1 MSVTQIDQLNDALH
15 SRGLGLAAN
24 RAGQLRVRTTG
35 KQRKRAAPLSGHR
48 ERDWLVLEASRG
60 RQAGLPD
67 LRTQSVL
74 HLCKYALDV
83 PGAPPR
89 IRADLP
95 LLPEVLNEAAA
106 LQVLL
111 GSVLRL
117 GEPPSAKAAPAMS
130 PEEMRAVLCALGEV
144 EPVED
149 GLRVTATPGTGRP
162 RAVAVRVE
170 PAAVRFSLP
179 LAGPADLDER
189 GSRVLATHLMCLN
202 ATHYLARLGVGER
215 NQPVAEVLVPAG
227 GLTPWLCRAAVE
239 AILNV
244 IRRERSITLLL
255 REAPARELYATYYG
269 L

>member
-1 MSVTQIDQLNDALH
+1 
-15 SRGLGLAAN
+15 
-24 RAGQLRVRTTG
+24 
-35 KQRKRAAPLSGHR
+35 
-48 ERDWLVLEASRG
+48 
-60 RQAGLPD
+60 
-67 LRTQSVL
+67 
-74 HLCKYALDV
+74 
-83 PGAPPR
+83 
-89 IRADLP
+89 
-95 LLPEVLNEAAA
+95 
-106 LQVLL
+106 
-111 GSVLRL
+111 
-117 GEPPSAKAAPAMS
+117 
-130 PEEMRAVLCALGEV
+130 
-144 EPVED
+144 
-149 GLRVTATPGTGRP
+149 
-162 RAVAVRVE
+162 VRVE